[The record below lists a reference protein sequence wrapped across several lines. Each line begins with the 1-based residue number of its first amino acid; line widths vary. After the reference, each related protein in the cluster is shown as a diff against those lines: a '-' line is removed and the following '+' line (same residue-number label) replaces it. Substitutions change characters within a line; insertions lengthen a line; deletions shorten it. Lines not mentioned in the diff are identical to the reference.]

1 MPAVKKQ
8 KQTTAANNTPTEPVD
23 ILSPYIASQKK
34 PTYWLWIGVIGL
46 AMIIFGFW
54 IWSLSLNLAWFNWK
68 KTPENNLLKQTRT
81 DWDQLFT
88 AAQIEN
94 QKIEAEKKIKE
105 IISQIEI
112 ANTTTTVATTTTS
125 TTINTTTNN

>member
-8 KQTTAANNTPTEPVD
+8 KQTTATNSTPTETPD

-46 AMIIFGFW
+46 AVIIFGFW
-54 IWSLSLNLAWFNWK
+54 GWSLSLNLAWFNWK

-88 AAQIEN
+88 DAQMEN

-105 IISQIEI
+105 IIDQI
-112 ANTTTTVATTTTS
+112 AAASVTSTVMATTTLS
-125 TTINTTTNN
+125 TTTSN